1 MVFVRNTALRDSGND
16 VNVGRKNSTLC
27 QHCGSAVTAKKRRYR
42 KDPLCTAMRNSCR
55 FGYIRVSTKAQ
66 APARQIEALRAECDE
81 LHVEYV
87 SAVADA
93 RPVFDSV
100 VAGLLPGDSFVVMDL
115 DRAFRSS
122 IDAILTAEHL
132 RQNNVTF
139 RILSMAIDTSTPEG
153 ELYYT
158 IVAGYAQFERRI
170 ISRRTKEGLDAARA
184 RGVTLGRKRKLT
196 DEQIRL
202 AHARLGNET
211 SEQIARSL
219 GISRPTLQRGFRRLS
234 LTPRTQGLTAEIKN
248 D

>member
-1 MVFVRNTALRDSGND
+1 
-16 VNVGRKNSTLC
+16 
-27 QHCGSAVTAKKRRYR
+27 
-42 KDPLCTAMRNSCR
+42 MRNSLR

-66 APARQIEALRAECDE
+66 APDRQIEALRAECDE

-100 VAGLLPGDSFVVMDL
+100 VTGLLPGDSFVVMDL

-122 IDAILTAEHL
+122 IDAILTAETL

-184 RGVTLGRKRKLT
+184 RGVILGRKRKLT
-196 DEQIRL
+196 DEQIREAYL
-202 AHARLGNET
+202 RLGGET
-211 SEQIARSL
+211 CEGIAASL
-219 GISRPTLQRGFRRLS
+219 GVSRPTLQRGFRRLS
-234 LTPRTQGLTAEIKN
+234 LKA
-248 D
+248 